1 LSRIMLAIQTVLSAH
16 DDLDT
21 MIFDEVDTGI
31 SGSAAQKVGLKLH
44 EVSRYAQVICITHLA
59 QIACLADYHLLIQKQ
74 VTENKTYTQVIPL
87 SKEAQIKEIARMIGG
102 QAITPLLLQNAQE
115 MIDSA
120 KQLKS

>member
-1 LSRIMLAIQTVLSAH
+1 MLAIQTVLSAH

-44 EVSRYAQVICITHLA
+44 EVSKYAQVICITHLA

-74 VTENKTYTQVIPL
+74 VTNHKTYTQVIPL
-87 SKEAQIKEIARMIGG
+87 SKEAQTKEIARMIGG
-102 QAITPLLLQNAQE
+102 EAITPLLLQNAQE